1 MSKLKKLPEKNLR
14 FILKRMKDDI
24 DRFGRPNDFISGSN
38 RSIINDIFDDIGL
51 TLDTDDLSFIFALY
65 KLNPNP
71 EVGNLQIQK
80 LLGYMESTKN
90 MATIKKF
97 EDLEIWKEARKLSK
111 EIITIAKE
119 SDLKTDFRLKDQIK
133 ASSGSVMDNIA
144 EGFERNGNLEFR
156 QFLSIAKGS
165 AGESRSQLYRVLDFN
180 YINDEKFNVLR
191 IDYENLSGKINNFI
205 SYLNKK
211 DFKGTKFQ

>member
-1 MSKLKKLPEKNLR
+1 
-14 FILKRMKDDI
+14 
-24 DRFGRPNDFISGSN
+24 
-38 RSIINDIFDDIGL
+38 
-51 TLDTDDLSFIFALY
+51 
-65 KLNPNP
+65 
-71 EVGNLQIQK
+71 
-80 LLGYMESTKN
+80 

-165 AGESRSQLYRVLDFN
+165 AGETRSQLYRVFDN
-180 YINDEKFNVLR
+180 EYINEEQLNSLVLE
-191 IDYENLSGKINNFI
+191 YENLSGKLII
-205 SYLNKK
+205 S
-211 DFKGTKFQ
+211 